1 MGVLNTIL
9 LVLFVLSGILTVLLV
24 LAHSGKGTGVSDM
37 IAASMYNASAGSG
50 IMEKNLD
57 RLTIITTTI
66 FLVCAIVMA
75 LTFPVGAIGS
85 AAACI
90 FELPAETP
98 GFLGIFYLCPAEY
111 AKICCWKYW
120 QKG

>member
-50 IMEKNLD
+50 IMEKTL
-57 RLTIITTTI
+57 I
-66 FLVCAIVMA
+66 A
-75 LTFPVGAIGS
+75 LPSSLQPSSWFA
-85 AAACI
+85 
-90 FELPAETP
+90 L
-98 GFLGIFYLCPAEY
+98 L
-111 AKICCWKYW
+111 
-120 QKG
+120 

>member
-9 LVLFVLSGILTVLLV
+9 LVLFILSGILTVLLV

-57 RLTIITTTI
+57 RLTIITSTI

-75 LTFPVGAIGS
+75 LTFPVGAIG
-85 AAACI
+85 
-90 FELPAETP
+90 
-98 GFLGIFYLCPAEY
+98 
-111 AKICCWKYW
+111 
-120 QKG
+120 